1 MFKAAGDEVGTRE
14 AKRKFRALR
23 DKYNEITEKAGLDA
37 HYDRMNVVEG
47 SNNTNAFY
55 RNKNITHRKTA
66 ENGKKIIDKATYNK
80 LTRKFISHN
89 GLIIRGEEA
98 AKHLG
103 EGHSAS
109 YLPSLNTAFIRD
121 DATVSDVLEEMYHA
135 EQDRNNM
142 YGSVL
147 NDEIIIKRE
156 IDAQKYLISVA
167 EKYKIP
173 LEETEET
180 KRNLAYYENQLKELE

>member
-1 MFKAAGDEVGTRE
+1 MSSGDDVGVRE
-14 AKRKFRALR
+14 CNRKIRLLK
-23 DKYNEITEKAGLDA
+23 DKYNEVTQKAGLDP
-37 HYDRMNVVEG
+37 HYDRMSVVKG
-47 SNNTNAFY
+47 SNNINTFY

-66 ENGKKIIDKATYNK
+66 ESGKKIIDKATYNK
-80 LTRKFISHN
+80 LTKKFVSRG

-103 EGHSAS
+103 KGHSAS
-109 YLPSLNTAFIRD
+109 YLPSLNAAFIRD

-147 NDEIIIKRE
+147 DDETIIKRE

-167 EKYKIP
+167 ERYKIP

-180 KRNLAYYENQLKELE
+180 KRNLADYENQLKIFE

>member
-1 MFKAAGDEVGTRE
+1 MVK
-14 AKRKFRALR
+14 
-23 DKYNEITEKAGLDA
+23 
-37 HYDRMNVVEG
+37 G
-47 SNNTNAFY
+47 SNNINAFY
-55 RNKNITHRKTA
+55 QNKNITHRKTT
-66 ENGKKIIDKATYNK
+66 ESGKKIIDKATYNK
-80 LTRKFISHN
+80 LTKKFVSSG

-109 YLPSLNTAFIRD
+109 YLPSLNAAFIRD

-147 NDEIIIKRE
+147 DDETIIKRE

-167 EKYKIP
+167 ERYKIP

-180 KRNLAYYENQLKELE
+180 KRNLADYENQLKNFE